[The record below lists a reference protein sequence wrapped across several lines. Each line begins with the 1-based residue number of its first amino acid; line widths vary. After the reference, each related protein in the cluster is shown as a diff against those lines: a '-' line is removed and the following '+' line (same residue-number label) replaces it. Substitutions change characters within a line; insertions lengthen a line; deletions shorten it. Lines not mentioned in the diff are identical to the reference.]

1 MVLRT
6 LDDMRA
12 SQTDVPLLP
21 QYKSEDDAA
30 FVKELFRKTLVG
42 YGEYIGYIDKYTSN
56 WDVERIAF
64 MDNLIMAAA
73 TAELLSFPSIPIK
86 VTLDEYIEI
95 AKYYSTPGSSVFING
110 VLDKIV
116 EELTAE
122 GRIRKSGRGLLEQ

>member
-1 MVLRT
+1 MVAGGAVGAISGFYGGKT
-6 LDDMRA
+6 DIIVMR
-12 SQTDVPLLP
+12 
-21 QYKSEDDAA
+21 
-30 FVKELFRKTLVG
+30 
-42 YGEYIGYIDKYTSN
+42 
-56 WDVERIAF
+56 F
-64 MDNLIMAAA
+64 MDILMAIPSTLMAICVVSALGQGVMNLLLAIMIMAAA

>member
-1 MVLRT
+1 
-6 LDDMRA
+6 
-12 SQTDVPLLP
+12 
-21 QYKSEDDAA
+21 
-30 FVKELFRKTLVG
+30 
-42 YGEYIGYIDKYTSN
+42 
-56 WDVERIAF
+56 
-64 MDNLIMAAA
+64 MAAA

-110 VLDKIV
+110 GLDKIV

>member
-1 MVLRT
+1 MAET
-6 LDDMRA
+6 LFAGRCVDGDIA
-12 SQTDVPLLP
+12 LCEAALSTQCFLKLVELGVPFP
-21 QYKSEDDAA
+21 
-30 FVKELFRKTLVG
+30 RNR